1 MRNNR
6 TNNNNYP
13 QGYLGKIAYHMF
25 KGNFEEVQFFTKR
38 QIQVYGDITQEDD
51 QIIHQ
56 LVMTFIVNRI

>member
-1 MRNNR
+1 
-6 TNNNNYP
+6 
-13 QGYLGKIAYHMF
+13 MF

-56 LVMTFIVNRI
+56 LVMDFHRQQDIEEREFQSHLGRF